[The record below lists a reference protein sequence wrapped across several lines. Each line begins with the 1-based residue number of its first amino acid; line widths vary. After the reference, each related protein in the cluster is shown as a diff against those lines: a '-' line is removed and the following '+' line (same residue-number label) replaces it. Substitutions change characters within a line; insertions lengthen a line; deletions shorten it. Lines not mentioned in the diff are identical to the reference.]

1 MTGREPVSVAAS
13 NPRPTILIVEDEILV
28 RMAIALQLRDAGY
41 AVLEAADADEA
52 LRLVEASDAIDLV
65 FSDVNMPGEMDGEA
79 LGRWLRHNRPHIKL
93 LLTSGAGWSGAAPHP
108 DRIATI
114 EKPYRFSDLERR
126 LRELLDS

>member
-1 MTGREPVSVAAS
+1 MIGEREPESVAES

-41 AVLEAADADEA
+41 IVIEAADADEA
-52 LRLVEASDAIDLV
+52 LRLVETSDAIDLV
-65 FSDVNMPGEMDGEA
+65 FSDVNMPGQMDGEA

-93 LLTSGAGWSGAAPHP
+93 LLTSGAGWPGVVP

-126 LRELLDS
+126 IRELLAS